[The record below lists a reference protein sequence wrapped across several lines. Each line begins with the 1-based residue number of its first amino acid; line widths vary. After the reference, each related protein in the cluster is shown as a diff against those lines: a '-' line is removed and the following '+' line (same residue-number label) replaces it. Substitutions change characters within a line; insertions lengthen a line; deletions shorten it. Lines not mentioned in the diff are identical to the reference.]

1 LENTFDDQQRNYL
14 ETIKSSSDHLLR
26 VVNDILDIS
35 KIESGKLDLQSK
47 PFRLKEVI
55 QDIKKL
61 FTLEAQGKGLE
72 LVMPVAP
79 EGNYIGDAV
88 RLGQV
93 LINLIG
99 NAIKFTQKGK
109 IIVEMETL
117 ELQDGSHCI
126 NFVVTD
132 TGQGIPET
140 ELESIFEAFTQTN
153 SSSNES
159 GTGLGLAISRSI
171 VQKMQGHIHASSV
184 LGVGSKFFFSVVL
197 EPTSESVAL
206 IMDQTSSRSLEE
218 NQTLLLVEDNPI
230 NRNLA
235 KEVLA
240 SAGYTMLLAE
250 DGQEAIDILNE
261 HSVFAVLMDIRMP
274 RMSGNEAIK
283 IIRSRPDLRDLNVI
297 ALSAGVLQHEI
308 DEALQNGFD
317 HYVTKPVDFENLLR
331 LLANLGGRA
340 EPAKAKITKV
350 SVPDLEIRGINFGLA
365 LRNHDDDEF
374 LLDKLTQDFQNFYR
388 DAALELKK
396 ALDNEQEEQAE
407 RLTHNIAGVAGSF
420 GAENL
425 MLYSRKLEHLIQKHG
440 GLLPHHFEHFELE
453 MATLL
458 TAIDEFHALGAQ
470 KANQV

>member
-1 LENTFDDQQRNYL
+1 
-14 ETIKSSSDHLLR
+14 
-26 VVNDILDIS
+26 
-35 KIESGKLDLQSK
+35 
-47 PFRLKEVI
+47 
-55 QDIKKL
+55 
-61 FTLEAQGKGLE
+61 
-72 LVMPVAP
+72 
-79 EGNYIGDAV
+79 
-88 RLGQV
+88 
-93 LINLIG
+93 
-99 NAIKFTQKGK
+99 
-109 IIVEMETL
+109 
-117 ELQDGSHCI
+117 
-126 NFVVTD
+126 
-132 TGQGIPET
+132 
-140 ELESIFEAFTQTN
+140 
-153 SSSNES
+153 
-159 GTGLGLAISRSI
+159 
-171 VQKMQGHIHASSV
+171 
-184 LGVGSKFFFSVVL
+184 
-197 EPTSESVAL
+197 
-206 IMDQTSSRSLEE
+206 
-218 NQTLLLVEDNPI
+218 
-230 NRNLA
+230 
-235 KEVLA
+235 
-240 SAGYTMLLAE
+240 
-250 DGQEAIDILNE
+250 
-261 HSVFAVLMDIRMP
+261 VLMDLRMP